1 LVTLLRKEMVDHP
14 DLTEHLGL
22 HLTDRALTQ
31 AAAA

>member
-1 LVTLLRKEMVDHP
+1 MVDHP